1 MSGGSCLTVIFGNT
15 DRSDNAVCPLGEASM
30 IVGCCFVTVN
40 VRVRMVGEA
49 VEVICMGSRSTGS
62 VLTTCSVFIT
72 DVIGVFL
79 VRSRAL
85 LLIRNSQSKSEK
97 IILNHYIVFLILEN
111 GVSKADNVNKML
123 SSVSVEIARRT
134 STVLNP

>member
-62 VLTTCSVFIT
+62 VLTCSVFIT
-72 DVIGVFL
+72 DVMGVFL

-111 GVSKADNVNKML
+111 GVSKADNNVNEML
-123 SSVSVEIARRT
+123 SSVFMEIARRT